1 MSQETQA
8 WAKTQKTG
16 DPITK
21 AVLLELCNW
30 AKPTGV
36 VEFLSL
42 ARIADTI
49 EVSKRTVQRHLDKL
63 EAPVEEGGLFLI
75 RRVARHRDDGGQGA
89 NGFELIGYEP
99 PAAGAKSSRVPVT
112 PPLVNLSPPPSQIVT
127 EGGDTVVTRL
137 GDKITP
143 LTIPDGIVPPVE
155 KLDERIVHV
164 NGRQPMSDETVRALN
179 AVAAAVCADMA
190 DEPVKPHP
198 LPADW
203 TPPAIAELSDMA
215 RQLVEQWP
223 AGAYQ
228 AVCEVFRLHWAN
240 ETRAVGR
247 KSNWNAALSKWLIKE
262 HAQVT
267 RDAKAGVSF
276 ARLSTARAGTAKGV
290 RHVTDKARENETSA
304 ALHANVADRIGEA
317 MHAQWIKPCALLL
330 NPAVNEL
337 QIVAPSGFAANFIEE
352 QYAADLRLACFEITK
367 RTGVFKLQFVTE
379 RNAP

>member
-42 ARIADTI
+42 ARIADAI
-49 EVSKRTVQRHLDKL
+49 EVSKRTVQRHIDKL
-63 EAPVEEGGLFLI
+63 EAPIEEGGLFLI

-89 NGFELIGYEP
+89 NGFELIGYDP
-99 PAAGAKSSRVPVT
+99 PAGSPKSPRVTTT
-112 PPLVNLSPPPSQIVT
+112 PPLVNKSPSPSQSVT
-127 EGGDTVVTRL
+127 EGGDTVVHRL

-143 LTIPDGIVPPVE
+143 LIIPDGIIPPD
-155 KLDERIVHV
+155 DEIE
-164 NGRQPMSDETVRALN
+164 GQGIDPEPAG
-179 AVAAAVCADMA
+179 VAEA
-190 DEPVKPHP
+190 EPVKPHR

-203 TPPAIAELSDMA
+203 QPPAVPELSDMA

-223 AGAYQ
+223 AGAFQ
-228 AVCEVFRLHWAN
+228 AVCETFRLHWA
-240 ETRAVGR
+240 EEHRAVG
-247 KSNWNAALSKWLIKE
+247 KKANWNAALCKWLIKD
-262 HAQVT
+262 HAQVM

-276 ARLSTARAGTAKGV
+276 ARLSPAPAGTAKAVQAV
-290 RHVTDKARENETSA
+290 RQKPRENETSA
-304 ALHANVADRIGEA
+304 ALHAFIADNIGGA
-317 MHAQWIKPCALLL
+317 VHAQWIKPCALIL

-337 QIVAPSGFAANFIEE
+337 QIITPSDFASGFIE
-352 QYAADLRLACFEITK
+352 QNHSVALRLACTTITK

>member
-1 MSQETQA
+1 MSWRTQNWAGEQKAPSPAAKLILIGLASCSDADHCAYPSVGWLVEWSGLERKTVLKWLAELSDDKGGTVTPMITDTGRRKGRSLQIKVWRLNAGPDGDKAASKPERETIP
-8 WAKTQKTG
+8 KTG
-16 DPITK
+16 QSQKREHPK
-21 AVLLELCNW
+21 NGERQSQ
-30 AKPTGV
+30 K
-36 VEFLSL
+36 
-42 ARIADTI
+42 RDT
-49 EVSKRTVQRHLDKL
+49 
-63 EAPVEEGGLFLI
+63 
-75 RRVARHRDDGGQGA
+75 
-89 NGFELIGYEP
+89 EP
-99 PAAGAKSSRVPVT
+99 YLNT
-112 PPLVNLSPPPSQIVT
+112 
-127 EGGDTVVTRL
+127 
-137 GDKITP
+137 TP
-143 LTIPDGIVPPVE
+143 LTIPDGIVPPAE

-203 TPPAIAELSDMA
+203 TPPAVAELSDMA

-276 ARLSTARAGTAKGV
+276 ARLSTAPAGTAKGV
-290 RHVTDKARENETSA
+290 PPVAAKARETTTSGNIHA
-304 ALHANVADRIGEA
+304 AVKRMIGEA

-337 QIVAPSGFAANFIEE
+337 QIIAPSDFLAGYVE
-352 QYAADLRLACFEITK
+352 QSYSAELRKACAENTQ

>member
-1 MSQETQA
+1 MSWRTQNWAGEQKAPSPAAKLILIGLASCSDADHCAYPSVGWLVEWSGLERKTVLKWLAELSDDKGGTVTPMITDTGRRKGRSLQIKVWRLNAGPDGDEAASKPERETIP
-8 WAKTQKTG
+8 KTG
-16 DPITK
+16 QSQKREHPK
-21 AVLLELCNW
+21 NGERQSQ
-30 AKPTGV
+30 K
-36 VEFLSL
+36 
-42 ARIADTI
+42 RDT
-49 EVSKRTVQRHLDKL
+49 
-63 EAPVEEGGLFLI
+63 
-75 RRVARHRDDGGQGA
+75 
-89 NGFELIGYEP
+89 EP
-99 PAAGAKSSRVPVT
+99 YLNT
-112 PPLVNLSPPPSQIVT
+112 
-127 EGGDTVVTRL
+127 
-137 GDKITP
+137 TP

-155 KLDERIVHV
+155 ELDDWVVHGDGSV
-164 NGRQPMSDETVRALN
+164 PYPDEA
-179 AVAAAVCADMA
+179 
-190 DEPVKPHP
+190 VKPHP

-203 TPPAIAELSDMA
+203 TPPAVAELSDMA

-276 ARLSTARAGTAKGV
+276 ARLSTAPAGTAKGV